1 MIMEAILKRRSVR
14 NYLDKPVEEEKLM
27 EVLEAGRLAPSA
39 CNNQPWKLVV
49 VKNPETRKSLA
60 MACDNQS
67 FVATAPVVIVGCI
80 TEKGFNM
87 GGWYNSNILD
97 LALALDHMTLQAA
110 YLGLGTCW
118 IGAFNEKEV
127 KKLLDIPE
135 NVRVVAILTLG
146 YPRNER
152 VYEKDR
158 KQLEELISL
167 EKFSY

>member
-60 MACDNQS
+60 VACDNQS
-67 FVATAPVVIVGCI
+67 FVGTAPVIIVGCI
-80 TEKGFNM
+80 TGKGFNM

-135 NVRVVAILTLG
+135 NVRVAAILTLG
-146 YPRNER
+146 YPRNEH

>member
-1 MIMEAILKRRSVR
+1 MIIDAILKRRSVR
-14 NYLDKPVEEEKLM
+14 SYLDKPVEEDKLK

-97 LALALDHMTLQAA
+97 LALAFDHMTLQAA
-110 YLGLGTCW
+110 YLRLGTCW
-118 IGAFNEKEV
+118 IGAFSEKEV

-135 NVRVVAILTLG
+135 NVRVAAILTLG

>member
-1 MIMEAILKRRSVR
+1 
-14 NYLDKPVEEEKLM
+14 
-27 EVLEAGRLAPSA
+27 
-39 CNNQPWKLVV
+39 
-49 VKNPETRKSLA
+49 
-60 MACDNQS
+60 
-67 FVATAPVVIVGCI
+67 
-80 TEKGFNM
+80 M

-135 NVRVVAILTLG
+135 NVRVAAILTLG

>member
-1 MIMEAILKRRSVR
+1 MIIDAILKRRSVR
-14 NYLDKPVEEEKLM
+14 SYLDKPVEEDKLK

-49 VKNPETRKSLA
+49 IKDPDTRKSLA
-60 MACDNQS
+60 QACDNQS
-67 FVATAPVVIVGCI
+67 FVGTAPVVIVGCI
-80 TEKGFNM
+80 TGKGFNM

-110 YLGLGTCW
+110 SLGLGTCW

-127 KKLLDIPE
+127 KKLLKIPE
-135 NVRVVAILTLG
+135 SVRVAAIIILG
-146 YPRNER
+146 YPKSDK

-158 KQLEELISL
+158 KQLEELVSF
-167 EKFSY
+167 EKFS

>member
-1 MIMEAILKRRSVR
+1 MIMDAILKRRSVR
-14 NYLDKPVEEEKLM
+14 SYLDKPVEEDKLM

-49 VKNPETRKSLA
+49 VKDPNIRKSLA
-60 MACDNQS
+60 QACDNQS
-67 FVATAPVVIVGCI
+67 FVGTAPVVIVGCI
-80 TEKGFNM
+80 TGKGFNM

-110 YLGLGTCW
+110 HLGLGTCW

-127 KKLLDIPE
+127 KELLNIPE
-135 NVRVVAILTLG
+135 SIRVAAIIILG
-146 YPRNER
+146 YPKSDK

-158 KQLEELISL
+158 KQLEELVSF
-167 EKFSY
+167 EKFS